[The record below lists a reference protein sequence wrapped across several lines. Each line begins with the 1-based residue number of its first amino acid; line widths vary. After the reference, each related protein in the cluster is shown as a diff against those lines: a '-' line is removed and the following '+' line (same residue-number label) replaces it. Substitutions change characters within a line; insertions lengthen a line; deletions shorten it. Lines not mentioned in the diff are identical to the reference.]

1 LGRIIIE
8 TRLRSVL
15 KTIGWRIIAI
25 LNSFVIL
32 TSGLSED
39 ALLNALYMNLTGL
52 FLYYFYERAY
62 NQLPHGITEIKK

>member
-25 LNSFVIL
+25 INSFVIL
-32 TSGLSED
+32 ISGLSDD

-52 FLYYFYERAY
+52 FLYYFYERAC
-62 NQLPHGITEIKK
+62 NQLSHGITEVKK